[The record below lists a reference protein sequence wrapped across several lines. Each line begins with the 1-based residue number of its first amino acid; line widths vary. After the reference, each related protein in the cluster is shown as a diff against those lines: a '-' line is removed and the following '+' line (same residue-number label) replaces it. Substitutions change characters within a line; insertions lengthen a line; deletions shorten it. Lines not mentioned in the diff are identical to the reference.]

1 MCGEPQL
8 VSSLPDV
15 TVTIGEVAHQAGA
28 TDGPKSPRGDA
39 DVPFT
44 DRDKEEN
51 LMLLCH
57 GCHRKIDDAA
67 GQGIYTV
74 DVLRGIKDQHEAMV
88 AALTDFRTE
97 SRTLVIATRGMVRHK
112 PVGAS
117 QREIAF
123 ALAESRRTPHTLGN
137 LTYRVEIDLSDPVS
151 EDWAWT
157 RGMGKIDKA
166 VARIDTDVADARV
179 DHVSVFALAPVP
191 LLAYLGHKL
200 GDKWAVDVFR
210 RSREQT
216 DRAWCWGADAT
227 DPPTFVHELPDVAN
241 TEDEVVVAVD
251 VTGPVLVNRLPDG
264 VAGLPVAR
272 LRPEGTPTGDAILS
286 TPAAVDEFAAGWR
299 RLLSAIERD
308 FPAVR
313 RLHVAAAV
321 PVPAAIAIGRFHR
334 PYIDPTLVMY
344 ELGDDTRYTAALE
357 IPA

>member
-1 MCGEPQL
+1 
-8 VSSLPDV
+8 
-15 TVTIGEVAHQAGA
+15 
-28 TDGPKSPRGDA
+28 
-39 DVPFT
+39 
-44 DRDKEEN
+44 
-51 LMLLCH
+51 MLLCH

-74 DVLRGIKDQHEAMV
+74 DVLRGIKAQHEAMV

-97 SRTLVIATRGMVRHK
+97 SRTLVIATRGTLRQK

-137 LTYRVEIDLSDPVS
+137 LTYRVDIDLTDPVS
-151 EDWAWT
+151 EEWAWQ
-157 RGMGKIDKA
+157 RGMGQIDKA
-166 VARIDTDVADARV
+166 VARIDTDVADGRV

-216 DRAWCWGADAT
+216 DRAWCWGTGAT
-227 DPPTFVHELPDVAN
+227 EIPVFAYELPDNFAGG
-241 TEDEVVVAVD
+241 DEIVVAVD
-251 VTGPVLVNRLPDG
+251 VTGPVRADRLPDKLS
-264 VAGLPVAR
+264 GLPAVR
-272 LRPEGTPTGDAILS
+272 LHPVGTPTCDAILGS
-286 TPAAVDEFAAGWR
+286 PAAVDAFAAGWR
-299 RLLSAIERD
+299 GLLSAIERD
-308 FPAVR
+308 MPGVR

-334 PYIDPTLVMY
+334 PYIDPALVMY
-344 ELGDDTRYTAALE
+344 ELGDDTRYSRALE
-357 IPA
+357 FPA